1 MKISNVEDFG
11 KIIRNKR
18 KSLGY
23 TQGYVAS
30 VSGLSMSFISDL
42 ERGKKTIELS
52 KAMFLA
58 NLLGLDVLLSDRSSK

>member
-23 TQGYVAS
+23 TQRDVAS